1 MLAKG
6 EDVKFVEK
14 INSRQD
20 HTVNALNVVF
30 FMLEREKNY
39 VAIYHEV

>member
-1 MLAKG
+1 MLAEE

-14 INSRQD
+14 INSSQD
-20 HTVNALNVVF
+20 HTVNAVF
-30 FMLEREKNY
+30 FMLQREKNY